1 MAGLILSMEFWKH
14 WLYQFAFIFL
24 FFPLSGK
31 VAAQADTAK
40 QIVVLELFTSEG
52 CSTCPPAEET
62 VKKLAKEFKSNL
74 AVLAFHVDYWNRLG
88 WKDVFSKPEFTDR
101 QKQYASYFKTET
113 IYTPQVFINGKY
125 EFVGSDYPLIRK
137 QIKESLRIK
146 TDVKFNVNVKKVDSA
161 NLFVTY
167 SNSDSAKYVLS
178 IALVLN
184 KTENKITAGENN
196 GKRLS
201 HINIVTEFVSVT
213 DSAGTVN
220 IRLPSGDVVSDYSI
234 IAFLQ
239 SKTDLR
245 INSVFIKSVE

>member
-1 MAGLILSMEFWKH
+1 MEFRKH
-14 WLYQFAFIFL
+14 WLCQFTFIFL
-24 FFPLSGK
+24 LFLLSVN

-40 QIVVLELFTSEG
+40 QIAVLELFTSEG

-74 AVLAFHVDYWNRLG
+74 VVLAFHVDYWNRLG
-88 WKDVFSKPEFTDR
+88 WKDEFSKPEFTGR
-101 QKQYASYFKTET
+101 QKQYASYFKNET
-113 IYTPQVFINGKY
+113 VYTPQVFINGQY

-137 QIKESLRIK
+137 QIKESQKQK
-146 TDVKFNVNVKKVDSA
+146 TDVKLSAEIKRLDSA
-161 NLFVTY
+161 NLSVTY
-167 SNSDSAKYVLS
+167 LNSDPTKYLLN
-178 IALVLN
+178 IALILN
-184 KTENKITAGENN
+184 KTEKRITAGENN

-245 INSVFIKSVE
+245 INSAFIKSVE